1 MTPARVSQI
10 ETGHG
15 AGAGLEVWYALSE
28 ALRVPFKAEFGR
40 DSTAEL
46 LDAGHLQLQELALR
60 LGGQTGRART
70 FELRTKSTNPSLSI
84 DVCVRDDDQRLLIVQ
99 ECWNTFGNINASVR
113 STQRKVSEAQ
123 ELAVA
128 IGGDLGAY
136 VVVACWIVRETRRN
150 REILARYPEVFTSA
164 FSGSSRAWV
173 KALTQPGARPPAD
186 MGLVWCDLR
195 ARRIF
200 AWRR

>member
-1 MTPARVSQI
+1 MRFENVGPPVS
-10 ETGHG
+10 HRSSH
-15 AGAGLEVWYALSE
+15 ANPS
-28 ALRVPFKAEFGR
+28 KA
-40 DSTAEL
+40 
-46 LDAGHLQLQELALR
+46 DAGHGPSRRSPPVTRRRDQP
-60 LGGQTGRART
+60 GDG

-128 IGGDLGAY
+128 IGGDRGAY